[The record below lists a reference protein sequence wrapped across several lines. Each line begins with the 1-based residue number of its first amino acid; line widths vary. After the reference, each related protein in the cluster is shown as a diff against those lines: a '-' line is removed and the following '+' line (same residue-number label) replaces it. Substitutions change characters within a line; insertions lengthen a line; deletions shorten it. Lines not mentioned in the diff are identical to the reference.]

1 MKKCKIKYMSDKCIN
16 RNCICE
22 KLLKSEQKLNKK
34 NKLIK
39 ALFEI
44 YSNWLKTK
52 EIKLRN
58 NLTNRKKY
66 GILIVEVKRW
76 NLLKKKKKLML
87 DVEVIVEYVLMRV
100 IAV

>member
-44 YSNWLKTK
+44 YSN
-52 EIKLRN
+52 
-58 NLTNRKKY
+58 
-66 GILIVEVKRW
+66 
-76 NLLKKKKKLML
+76 
-87 DVEVIVEYVLMRV
+87 
-100 IAV
+100 